1 MRFDESFIEKVQQA
15 NDIVDIIG
23 THTELREKG
32 DRLWGRCPFPDHS
45 EKTPSF
51 SVSSSSQLYY
61 CFGCKKGGNL
71 FTFLKEYQGLNFRE
85 AIEYLARR
93 ASIPVPEEAPKQ
105 AAARESR
112 DLLLK
117 VNKAAAVYFH
127 QAIKALPE
135 EHPVQEYLVKRGLN
149 AEIIEK
155 FRVGL
160 TGDEWQGLINVLNSK
175 RAPLT
180 AAETLGLIKKK
191 KTGSDYFDLF
201 RNRIMFPIFSP
212 SGDVLGFGGR
222 TYTDENPKYLN
233 SPETPLFSKGKVLY
247 GLHETGKFIRSQD
260 RAIIV
265 EGYMDVIA
273 LYSAGIQNCA
283 AILGTAFTP
292 EHAKLLK
299 RYSSQVTMLLDG
311 DEAGMNAAEKSLP
324 ILLASGLRVK
334 GCFLPGGKDPDD
346 FVKEHGV
353 AALNEH
359 LDGARELFSLVI
371 GRWLEGYKASPGE
384 KVDFVMKV
392 APLLKA
398 AESQQ
403 LVELYIGEL
412 AQRLDVE
419 ILWIRKTLQEWSR
432 NQSAKAA
439 PNSSQARVSF
449 AKETV
454 PTEQTP
460 SNENESLPEQVSI
473 GKSPK
478 DEAILLSILLHN
490 RTLFEEANSDGV
502 FEFFMDD
509 GLRKLARMALA
520 KHLQNPSG
528 FDSLAAS
535 LMSYVDD
542 PSVITSA
549 LELTQGLKNTTGD
562 EADAERRIMT
572 DYLAAI
578 RKRFLKNQGKAIANQ
593 LRDGNAHD
601 RNETLEQ
608 FMNVQ
613 RDRLAVKQVK
623 ETDGHE

>member
-32 DRLWGRCPFPDHS
+32 DRLWGRCPFPDHA

-93 ASIPVPEEAPKQ
+93 ASIAVPEEAPKQ
-105 AAARESR
+105 TAARESR

-127 QAIKALPE
+127 QAIKALPAND
-135 EHPVQEYLVKRGLN
+135 PVQEYLAKRGLN

-155 FRVGL
+155 FRVGIAS
-160 TGDEWQGLINVLNSK
+160 DDWQGLINVLNSK

-273 LYSAGIQNCA
+273 LYAVGIQNTA

-299 RYSSQVTMLLDG
+299 RYTSQVTMLLDG

-346 FVKEHGV
+346 FVKENGV
-353 AALNEH
+353 EALNQH
-359 LDGARELFSLVI
+359 LDSARELFTLVI
-371 GRWLEGYKASPGE
+371 GRWLEDYKGSAGE

-392 APLLKA
+392 APLLRA

-439 PNSSQARVSF
+439 PNSSQQRVSF
-449 AKETV
+449 AKDSV
-454 PTEQTP
+454 PTQEIT
-460 SNENESLPEQVSI
+460 SDENESLPEQISI

-490 RTLFEEANSDGV
+490 RTLFEKAESDGS

-509 GLRKLARMALA
+509 GLRKLSRMALA

-535 LMSYVDD
+535 LASYVDV

-549 LELTQGLKNTTGD
+549 LEITQGRKD
-562 EADAERRIMT
+562 EDEEERIMT
-572 DYLAAI
+572 DYLAAV

-593 LRDGNAHD
+593 LRDGSTQD

-613 RDRLAVKQVK
+613 RDRLAVKQAK

>member
-32 DRLWGRCPFPDHS
+32 DRLWGRCPFPDHA

-85 AIEYLARR
+85 SIEYLARR

-117 VNKAAAVYFH
+117 VNKASAVYFH
-127 QAIKALPE
+127 QAIKGLPE
-135 EHPVQEYLVKRGLN
+135 DHPVQEYLARRGLN

-155 FRVGL
+155 FRLGI
-160 TGDEWQGLINVLNSK
+160 TSDDWQGLINVLNSK

-273 LYSAGIQNCA
+273 LYTAGIQNTA
-283 AILGTAFTP
+283 AILGTAFTA

-299 RYSSQVTMLLDG
+299 RYTSQVTMLLDG

-346 FVKEHGV
+346 FVKENGV
-353 AALNEH
+353 EALHQH
-359 LDGARELFSLVI
+359 LDSARELFSLVI
-371 GRWLEGYKASPGE
+371 GRWLENYKASPGE
-384 KVDFVMKV
+384 KVDFIAKV
-392 APLLKA
+392 APVLKV
-398 AESQQ
+398 SSNS
-403 LVELYIGEL
+403 LVQLYIEEL
-412 AQRLDVE
+412 SKRLDESIPWVQNS
-419 ILWIRKTLQEWSR
+419 LNEWSR
-432 NQSAKAA
+432 AQTAKAA
-439 PNSSQARVSF
+439 PTSNQSRVSF

-454 PTEQTP
+454 PSEQTP
-460 SNENESLPEQVSI
+460 SDENESLPEQVSI

-490 RTLFEEANSDGV
+490 RTLFEEAESEGA
-502 FEFFMDD
+502 FQFFMDD

-535 LMSYVDD
+535 LASYVDV

-549 LELTQGLKNTTGD
+549 LELTQGRKSED
-562 EADAERRIMT
+562 EERRIMT
-572 DYLAAI
+572 DYLAAV
-578 RKRFLKNQGKAIANQ
+578 RKRFLKNQGKAMANQ
-593 LRDGNAHD
+593 LRDGSSQD

>member
-32 DRLWGRCPFPDHS
+32 DRLWGRCPFPDHA

-71 FTFLKEYQGLNFRE
+71 FNFLKDYQGLNFRE
-85 AIEYLARR
+85 AIEFLARR
-93 ASIPVPEEAPKQ
+93 ASIAIPEEAPHKI
-105 AAARESR
+105 AARDSR

-117 VNKAAAVYFH
+117 VNKAAAIYFH
-127 QAIKALPE
+127 QAIKALPT
-135 EHPVQEYLVKRGLN
+135 EHPVQGYLLKRGLTS
-149 AEIIEK
+149 EIIEK

-160 TGDEWQGLINVLNSK
+160 TGDDWQGLINVLNGK

-247 GLHETGKFIRSQD
+247 GLHETGKFIRSED

-273 LYSAGIQNCA
+273 LYAVGIQNTA

-299 RYSSQVTMLLDG
+299 RYTTQVTMLLDG

-324 ILLASGLRVK
+324 ILLAAGLRVK

-346 FVKEHGV
+346 FVKENGV
-353 AALNEH
+353 EALPS
-359 LDGARELFSLVI
+359 GSL
-371 GRWLEGYKASPGE
+371 S
-384 KVDFVMKV
+384 
-392 APLLKA
+392 
-398 AESQQ
+398 
-403 LVELYIGEL
+403 
-412 AQRLDVE
+412 
-419 ILWIRKTLQEWSR
+419 
-432 NQSAKAA
+432 
-439 PNSSQARVSF
+439 VSF
-449 AKETV
+449 
-454 PTEQTP
+454 
-460 SNENESLPEQVSI
+460 
-473 GKSPK
+473 
-478 DEAILLSILLHN
+478 
-490 RTLFEEANSDGV
+490 
-502 FEFFMDD
+502 
-509 GLRKLARMALA
+509 
-520 KHLQNPSG
+520 
-528 FDSLAAS
+528 
-535 LMSYVDD
+535 
-542 PSVITSA
+542 
-549 LELTQGLKNTTGD
+549 
-562 EADAERRIMT
+562 
-572 DYLAAI
+572 
-578 RKRFLKNQGKAIANQ
+578 
-593 LRDGNAHD
+593 
-601 RNETLEQ
+601 
-608 FMNVQ
+608 
-613 RDRLAVKQVK
+613 RL
-623 ETDGHE
+623 